1 MSSDLVALVR
11 AELTRQI
18 HTLES
23 DVRSLHTVTEQSGYS
38 DGIPS
43 YTFANLPTQGLAN
56 GTTFV
61 TLAWVSNGRKT
72 GEGAGAGTGVLAV
85 YNNPTGTW
93 KRVGEDYND
102 VTI

>member
-38 DGIPS
+38 DGIPA
-43 YTFANLPTQGLAN
+43 YTVANLPVAGLGN

-61 TLAWVSNGRKT
+61 TVAFASNGRKS
-72 GEGAGAGTGVLAV
+72 GEAAGLGTGQLV
-85 YNNPTGTW
+85 YFDTPSGLW
-93 KRVGEDYND
+93 LRVRDD
-102 VTI
+102 SVITA